1 MLTKSLNQCTAD
13 MRTIA
18 QSGIWTLDV
27 QVRAYDLL
35 EALYDWPGPLPI
47 DAATSFCDEYD
58 AVVFSLVPA
67 YDQMVLEVMA
77 QQTLQPF
84 KDAVSQ
90 AEEKVARL
98 TDLHQCAKD
107 TFEIWQNKGL
117 FARQKAIRI
126 LRQKAGFRLE
136 TKRIGNYVAKTF
148 DLMNEARAEYAR
160 AQQTLFASDMSYKIK
175 PGIYL
180 EIRKRLTSL
189 LSENHPL
196 A

>member
-1 MLTKSLNQCTAD
+1 MYYEKLADKYHILQYVAGFLTVIFAAGAIFWGVRSMNGDSFRYLWKTLSINPVSLDA
-13 MRTIA
+13 
-18 QSGIWTLDV
+18 
-27 QVRAYDLL
+27 AYDESSLK
-35 EALYDWPGPLPI
+35 EQALQ
-47 DAATSFCDEYD
+47 S
-58 AVVFSLVPA
+58 VVQFDVAL
-67 YDQMVLEVMA
+67 
-77 QQTLQPF
+77 
-84 KDAVSQ
+84 SQ
-90 AEEKVARL
+90 AELKMSRM
-98 TDLHQCAKD
+98 TDLHECAKA
-107 TFEIWQNKGL
+107 TFDIWQNKGL
-117 FARQKAIRI
+117 FARKKAIRI

-180 EIRKRLTSL
+180 EIRKRLSSL